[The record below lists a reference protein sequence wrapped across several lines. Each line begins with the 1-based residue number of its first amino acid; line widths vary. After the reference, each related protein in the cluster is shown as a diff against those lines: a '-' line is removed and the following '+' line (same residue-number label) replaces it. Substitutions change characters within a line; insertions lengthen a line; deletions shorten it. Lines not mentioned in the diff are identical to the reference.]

1 MCPRGQMMDK
11 PVCLAYIE
19 DETIHAELENLARE
33 SGFECFFAVHG
44 EQLAQLIKSW
54 APFMLIVDLCG
65 IQNEWI
71 YRHLTVIDFLYPE
84 FPMVA
89 VIPEDEEHVRHRVES
104 YGCRF
109 ALTKSECTEKL
120 PELLLDILGKKF

>member
-1 MCPRGQMMDK
+1 MNK
-11 PVCLAYIE
+11 PVCLVYVE
-19 DETIHAELENLARE
+19 DKEICGNLKQLADQN
-33 SGFECFFAVHG
+33 GFECFFAVQG
-44 EQLAQLIKSW
+44 EQLAQLVKTW
-54 APFMLIVDLCG
+54 APFMLMVDLCG

-89 VIPEDEEHVRHRVES
+89 IISGDEEHVRHRAES

-109 ALTKSECTEKL
+109 ALTKKECAEKL
-120 PELLLDILGKKF
+120 PFLVLGILSKKY